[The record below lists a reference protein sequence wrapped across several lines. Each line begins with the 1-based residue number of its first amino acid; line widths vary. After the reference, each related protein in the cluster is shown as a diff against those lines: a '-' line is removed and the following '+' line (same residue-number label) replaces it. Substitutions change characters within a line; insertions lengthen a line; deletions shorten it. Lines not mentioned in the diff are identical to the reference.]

1 MDENPEN
8 RNNVRLDYKSPITI
22 ENLKAG
28 IIYKARM
35 LNYSKHGLYF
45 ETDSLLQRGEEV
57 FIGIEY
63 SPYSDSQDTYE
74 CLRSTIKWR
83 KKLPTSHFNYGYG
96 VKYSFDYDK
105 QKSRDERLKI
115 VDDQRKHTRKRYSQD
130 LLFAAQNKI
139 LKGLA
144 KNISPSGVFI
154 ETHHRLEAGYVI
166 TLVLPL
172 KNDKT
177 AKIKGEIIWSGPN
190 GFGVKFIS
198 IK

>member
-8 RNNVRLDYKSPITI
+8 RNNARIDYRSPVMI

-28 IIYKARM
+28 IIYQARM

-45 ETDSLLQRGEEV
+45 ETDSLLQLGEEV

-74 CLRSTIKWR
+74 CLRSTIMWR

>member
-1 MDENPEN
+1 M
-8 RNNVRLDYKSPITI
+8 
-22 ENLKAG
+22 
-28 IIYKARM
+28 
-35 LNYSKHGLYF
+35 
-45 ETDSLLQRGEEV
+45 
-57 FIGIEY
+57 
-63 SPYSDSQDTYE
+63 
-74 CLRSTIKWR
+74 WR

-96 VKYSFDYDK
+96 VRYSFDYDK

-154 ETHHRLEAGYVI
+154 ETHHLLEAGHVI
-166 TLVLPL
+166 TLILPL

-177 AKIKGEIIWSGPN
+177 AKIKGEIIWSDPN